1 MNEQVKIAVDDR
13 EEHTGL
19 IALLHEA
26 DALVHIIH
34 LEAGDYFVNDQLLVE
49 RKTASDFVQSLIS
62 GRLFNQCRKLRE
74 SNNACM
80 IVVEGS
86 PYKTNH
92 DISHEAVRGA
102 LLAVM
107 VAWQIPV
114 CFSENKQD
122 TARILVQ
129 AGTQQLQ
136 SRSAPHR
143 KGFKPK
149 KAHGRKLYFLQGL
162 PQVGSQL
169 AKRLLEHF
177 GSIENILKASVDDLM
192 LVEGIGKL
200 KAENIVEF
208 IRKNN

>member
-1 MNEQVKIAVDDR
+1 
-13 EEHTGL
+13 
-19 IALLHEA
+19 
-26 DALVHIIH
+26 
-34 LEAGDYFVNDQLLVE
+34 LLVE

-62 GRLFNQCRKLRE
+62 GRLFNQCRKLCE
-74 SNNACM
+74 SNNTCL

-114 CFSENKQD
+114 WFSENKQD
-122 TARILVQ
+122 TALILVQ

-136 SRSAPHR
+136 SRSVPHR

-149 KAHGRKLYFLQGL
+149 KAYGRKLFFLQGL
-162 PQVGSQL
+162 PQVGNQL

-192 LVEGIGKL
+192 LVKGIGKQ